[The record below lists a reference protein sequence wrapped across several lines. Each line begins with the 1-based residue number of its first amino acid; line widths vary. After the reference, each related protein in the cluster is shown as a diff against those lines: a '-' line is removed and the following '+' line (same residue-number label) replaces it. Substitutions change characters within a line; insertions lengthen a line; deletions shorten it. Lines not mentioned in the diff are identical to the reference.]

1 MTNIVIGLVEGGDN
15 APAQAS
21 TPGLTAARKVGTNP
35 VCQTFSG
42 VTDTFGVFM
51 AINRNLLIV
60 LLVIAAG
67 VIAVLGYRLYEEQRQ
82 PQGVDIQ
89 VGPKG
94 LSIEKK

>member
-1 MTNIVIGLVEGGDN
+1 
-15 APAQAS
+15 
-21 TPGLTAARKVGTNP
+21 
-35 VCQTFSG
+35 
-42 VTDTFGVFM
+42 M

-67 VIAVLGYRLYEEQRQ
+67 IIAVLGYRLYEEQRQ